1 MKIVPFDVNRHKTQ
15 FFELN
20 VEFVTWSHE
29 QILLHHKV
37 DMSEGAEGGP
47 REYVEATIDDLSAL
61 TPSAG
66 FVYVLEADETLAG
79 MIVAKTIE
87 EGVVEVKRMYIRP
100 KYRGMGHGKEMLRTL
115 ITKAEELGYST
126 LRLETA
132 DFMPVALK
140 IYRSAGFQERGEY
153 PGGEVPEWYRPY
165 CIFMER
171 AL

>member
-1 MKIVPFDVNRHKTQ
+1 
-15 FFELN
+15 
-20 VEFVTWSHE
+20 
-29 QILLHHKV
+29 
-37 DMSEGAEGGP
+37 
-47 REYVEATIDDLSAL
+47 
-61 TPSAG
+61 
-66 FVYVLEADETLAG
+66 
-79 MIVAKTIE
+79 
-87 EGVVEVKRMYIRP
+87 
-100 KYRGMGHGKEMLRTL
+100 KEMLRTL
-115 ITKAEELGYST
+115 VTKAEELGYST